1 MTTTPYHDSKPDQC
15 RRSCDGRGAR
25 EPKATNTGARES
37 FPRSGGKGPAY
48 GLRLLGAGSIL
59 LVLGQVMPA
68 HANVVSAC
76 SGVSLPKSVLT
87 DAIGNVITPV
97 LSPVES
103 ILSTL
108 TLGSV
113 NLGISSTLTNVASG
127 APITLN
133 VLDINGNAINLLSDP
148 VCETTADSFSITNP
162 KGISFGGNKITGL
175 GAAGQAASA
184 GELDAIAIGN
194 LAQTSVGAAG
204 AIAIGTGATATHSG
218 SVALGAGSLANGA
231 TLGNQ
236 AYLAGGTASAEVNI
250 GNRRLTGLA
259 AGAAPTDAVNVQQLT
274 IVNDALLDLSD
285 SAVQYDSASKD
296 RVTLAGA
303 SGTTITNVAA
313 GVNPTDAV
321 NVQQLSA
328 ISNNVSN
335 LSDRAVLYDS
345 SAMDVVTMGGTAG
358 TRITNVTAGAVNA
371 SSSDAV
377 NGAQLHA
384 TNVIVAQNS
393 SAITQLSYDFAALN
407 ALAVKYQDASKS
419 SIVLEGAGGTLI
431 SNVAPGVAGG
441 DAVNLSQLDAA
452 TSGGGGTTT
461 VTVVNNAINQDALSY
476 DHNRLAYNAA
486 RGGIDQK
493 ITGVAAGDVSAT
505 SSDAVNGAQLHATNV
520 QLVYNTAA
528 ITDLQNG
535 VAGYFQV
542 NNSAGYTTPQTA
554 GANSVAGGAGALA
567 SGASSTALGARA
579 QAFADSSVAI
589 GYASIADRA
598 GTVSV
603 GSLGAERQI
612 VSVADGTAATDA
624 VNLRQLQSG
633 MTQATESA
641 NAYTD
646 MRFSQFGSSLR
657 ALRDDAEAGTAASMA
672 MSGIPQSMEP
682 GAGMFGMGVSTW
694 QGQHAVAM
702 GVSKASDN
710 GRLVIRAAATYN
722 SRNQGGA
729 NAGFGVA
736 F

>member
-1 MTTTPYHDSKPDQC
+1 
-15 RRSCDGRGAR
+15 
-25 EPKATNTGARES
+25 
-37 FPRSGGKGPAY
+37 
-48 GLRLLGAGSIL
+48 
-59 LVLGQVMPA
+59 MPA

-133 VLDINGNAINLLSDP
+133 VLDINGNAVNLLSDP
-148 VCETTADSFSITNP
+148 VCETTADSFSITTP

-236 AYLAGGTASAEVNI
+236 AYLAGGTASAEVNV
-250 GNRRLTGLA
+250 GSRRLTGLA

-296 RVTLAGA
+296 RVTLAGT

-358 TRITNVTAGAVNA
+358 TRITNITAGAVNA

-393 SAITQLSYDFAALN
+393 IAITQLSYDFAALN

-452 TSGGGGTTT
+452 SGGGTTT

-476 DHNRLAYNAA
+476 DHGRLAYNAA

-493 ITGVAAGDVSAT
+493 IVGVAAGDISAT

-535 VAGYFQV
+535 LAGYFQV
-542 NNSAGYTTPQTA
+542 NNSAGYTTPQAA

-567 SGASSTALGARA
+567 SGANSTALGARA